1 MTNATAAAAKCSHFP
16 PVAQPHPSIY
26 YNLNS
31 THNDLKKKSCTDLC
45 QAILMLLKKC
55 LTHDPLLLIIN
66 RACFL
71 SVLLKPSRQI
81 PVMVVRVY
89 SLIYFLQDFQQ
100 VAIMVWLARE
110 TRQGDPIKLEILP
123 DKFIGPSFGGQHPGA
138 NLGWC
143 LCNHLCRSWI
153 GGNKFKLVEVS
164 VAPA

>member
-1 MTNATAAAAKCSHFP
+1 
-16 PVAQPHPSIY
+16 
-26 YNLNS
+26 
-31 THNDLKKKSCTDLC
+31 
-45 QAILMLLKKC
+45 MLLKKC

-110 TRQGDPIKLEILP
+110 TRGIQLSWKYCRINLSAPVLVGSTLVPIWVDVFVTICADLGLEVT
-123 DKFIGPSFGGQHPGA
+123 SS
-138 NLGWC
+138 N
-143 LCNHLCRSWI
+143 
-153 GGNKFKLVEVS
+153 
-164 VAPA
+164 